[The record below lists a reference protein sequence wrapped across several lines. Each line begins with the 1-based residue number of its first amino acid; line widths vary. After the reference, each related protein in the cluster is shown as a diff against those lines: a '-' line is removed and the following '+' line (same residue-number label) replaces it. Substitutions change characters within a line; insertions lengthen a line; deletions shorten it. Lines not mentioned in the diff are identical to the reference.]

1 MNCPFCGYNESK
13 VVDSRPSDEGVTIRR
28 RRECLSCGGRFTTFE
43 ILETTPLI
51 VVKKDKSRQPF
62 DCDKLLRS
70 VMKACAKR
78 PIPLEVLEK
87 MVNEVEYY
95 YRNSFTKEV
104 TSTDLGELVMEKLR
118 DIDQVAYVR
127 FASVYRDFS
136 DLQQFTDALK
146 QLKKHK

>member
-62 DCDKLLRS
+62 DRDKLLRS
-70 VMKACAKR
+70 VMTACAKR

>member
-62 DCDKLLRS
+62 DRDKLLRS
-70 VMKACAKR
+70 VMEACAQR

>member
-62 DCDKLLRS
+62 DRDKLLRS

-104 TSTDLGELVMEKLR
+104 TSTDLGELVMENYGILIR
-118 DIDQVAYVR
+118 WHMSGLPLFIGISPIYSSSPMR
-127 FASVYRDFS
+127 SS
-136 DLQQFTDALK
+136 N
-146 QLKKHK
+146 

>member
-62 DCDKLLRS
+62 DRDK
-70 VMKACAKR
+70 
-78 PIPLEVLEK
+78 
-87 MVNEVEYY
+87 
-95 YRNSFTKEV
+95 
-104 TSTDLGELVMEKLR
+104 
-118 DIDQVAYVR
+118 R
-127 FASVYRDFS
+127 FAV
-136 DLQQFTDALK
+136 
-146 QLKKHK
+146 